1 MSKNNHETVSRKE
14 LGRPDAPAEKTP
26 DLPAPILLTELDV
39 ANLAYQRWVKR
50 GCPEGSPQEDWYEAE
65 HELQSLS
72 RAS

>member
-1 MSKNNHETVSRKE
+1 MSKRTHEVIAGKQPEPPEAKPEQSAR
-14 LGRPDAPAEKTP
+14 
-26 DLPAPILLTELDV
+26 LPAPMLLTELDV

>member
-1 MSKNNHETVSRKE
+1 MSKKSHGTVSDKQLE
-14 LGRPDAPAEKTP
+14 RPDAPPEQTP
-26 DLPAPILLTELDV
+26 ELPAPIQLTELEV

-65 HELQSLS
+65 HELQSHS